1 MTSGNRRTTPK
12 AARRPACAVECV
24 IGANHLRSGKPCQD
38 VAGCEVVS
46 DTVALAVADGH
57 GTSRHAD
64 VGARLAVQV
73 ALAALVRFAED
84 LGERTSNPIEVQKY
98 AEHPLRA
105 QLVREWKER
114 VRAKAENDE
123 TPLRE
128 YGSTLLAAVAT
139 SDFLLLGQLGDGDVL
154 LVDEDGTVDVPL
166 LADPASF
173 ADETLSLCLPE
184 AEHALRVRVL
194 PAPERESL
202 LLLSTDGYGK
212 SYPTDP
218 AFRQIGPDYLALVR
232 EHGVSGLT
240 PLLRG
245 FLEKVTVQG
254 SGDDIALALLHW
266 PAPASRTA
274 TDSSIVPSNDAP
286 LLRHMETSRPDSPA
300 KEAGSPLSE
309 TGTDR
314 STVGF
319 ATGRGARVP
328 AGAEAGR
335 GDGAHIVG
343 RGPGTAGIRSRL
355 VRWFRSAFGKGHGS
369 RNEFTK

>member
-1 MTSGNRRTTPK
+1 M
-12 AARRPACAVECV
+12 
-24 IGANHLRSGKPCQD
+24 
-38 VAGCEVVS
+38 VS
-46 DTVALAVADGH
+46 DTVALAIADGH

-84 LGERTSNPIEVQKY
+84 LGERASNPIEVQKY

-105 QLVREWKER
+105 HLVREWKER
-114 VRAKAENDE
+114 VRAKAESDE

-139 SDFLLLGQLGDGDVL
+139 PDFLLLGQLGDGDVL
-154 LVDEDGTVDVPL
+154 LVDEDGAVDVPL
-166 LADPASF
+166 PADPASF

-184 AEHALRVRVL
+184 AEHSFRVRVL

-232 EHGVSGLT
+232 EHGISGLA

-245 FLEKVTVQG
+245 FLEKVTTLG

-266 PAPASRTA
+266 PTPASRTA
-274 TDSSIVPSNDAP
+274 TDSPVAPSNDAS
-286 LLRHMETSRPDSPA
+286 LLRNAEAARRDSTV

-309 TGTDR
+309 AGSDR
-314 STVGF
+314 SPAGLS
-319 ATGRGARVP
+319 AGRGTRAP

-335 GDGAHIVG
+335 DDGDGARIVG
-343 RGPGTAGIRSRL
+343 RGPGTAGIRPKL
-355 VRWFRSAFGKGHGS
+355 VRWLRSAFGKGHG
-369 RNEFTK
+369 NGNKLTE

>member
-1 MTSGNRRTTPK
+1 MTSGNSRTTPK

-84 LGERTSNPIEVQKY
+84 LGERASNPTEVRKY

-114 VRAKAENDE
+114 VRAKAESDE

-309 TGTDR
+309 AGTDR
-314 STVGF
+314 SPVGF

-369 RNEFTK
+369 RNEFTE